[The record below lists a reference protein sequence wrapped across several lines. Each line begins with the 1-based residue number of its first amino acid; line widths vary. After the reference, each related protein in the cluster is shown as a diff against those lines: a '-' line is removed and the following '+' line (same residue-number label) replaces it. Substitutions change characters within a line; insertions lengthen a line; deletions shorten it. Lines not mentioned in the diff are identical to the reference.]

1 VYGYKPTFTYTTL
14 GNRRSPPRYRYLDHL
29 DVDDDGQSE
38 LLFGLQ
44 VDEAPLYT
52 IVLRFQVDAWRELV
66 RNERQRCHG

>member
-1 VYGYKPTFTYTTL
+1 
-14 GNRRSPPRYRYLDHL
+14 
-29 DVDDDGQSE
+29 
-38 LLFGLQ
+38 LFGIQ